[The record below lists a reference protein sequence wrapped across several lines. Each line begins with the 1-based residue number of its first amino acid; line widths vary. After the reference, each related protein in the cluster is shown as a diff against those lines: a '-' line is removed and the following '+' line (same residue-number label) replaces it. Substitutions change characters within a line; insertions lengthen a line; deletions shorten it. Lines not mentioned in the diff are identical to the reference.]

1 MPRPRYND
9 NEKIAG
15 FVPYPYKNVSAQRTL
30 PISTLN
36 SSLSTLSV
44 LAARAIKI
52 SPTVAVTTDKSLQKW
67 YSINRQDKI
76 PFGCNK
82 NLLLFFTG

>member
-1 MPRPRYND
+1 MPRPRHND

-15 FVPYPYKNVSAQRTL
+15 FVLYPYKNVSAQRTL
-30 PISTLN
+30 LISTLN
-36 SSLSTLSV
+36 SPLSTLTV
-44 LAARAIKI
+44 RPRTRKKN
-52 SPTVAVTTDKSLQKW
+52 PRVVAVTTDKSLQKW
-67 YSINRQDKI
+67 YSITSQDKI